1 MPQKLWDVR
10 EEPEFRRDLQAIF
23 GRLQPHRALF
33 DEMLAGTYFALA
45 RDPRKRGSPVMGTG
59 YRVIYCDM
67 PPLGLAV
74 RLIYEFDDNTVL
86 LRAATRVSPE
96 DPA

>member
-23 GRLQPHRALF
+23 GRPQPHPALL
-33 DEMLAGTYFALA
+33 DEMLASTYFALA
-45 RDPRKRGSPVMGTG
+45 RDPRKSGSLIMGTG

-74 RLIYEFDDNTVL
+74 RIIYEFDDNTVL
-86 LRAATRVSPE
+86 LRAATRIPPE
-96 DPA
+96 NPE